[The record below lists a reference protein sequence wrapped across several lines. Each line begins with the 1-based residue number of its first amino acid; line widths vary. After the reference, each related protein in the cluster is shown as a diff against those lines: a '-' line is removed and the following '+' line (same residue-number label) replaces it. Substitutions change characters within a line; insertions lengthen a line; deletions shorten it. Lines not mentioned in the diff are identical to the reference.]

1 MRHIKDLFKARL
13 QRIIDDE
20 PELADNSDL
29 DNNNIM
35 TILMIYYFF
44 KTFKLIVV
52 IVTISYFMGMLWYIF
67 CDLTFIPLEEL
78 DGSQDVGFLEE
89 F

>member
-35 TILMIYYFF
+35 TILMISYFF

-67 CDLTFIPLEEL
+67 CELTHIPLDEL
-78 DGSQDVGFLEE
+78 DG
-89 F
+89 

>member
-35 TILMIYYFF
+35 TILMISYFF

-67 CDLTFIPLEEL
+67 CDLTFIEKEEL
-78 DGSQDVGFLEE
+78 LIDEKKGLYS
-89 F
+89 